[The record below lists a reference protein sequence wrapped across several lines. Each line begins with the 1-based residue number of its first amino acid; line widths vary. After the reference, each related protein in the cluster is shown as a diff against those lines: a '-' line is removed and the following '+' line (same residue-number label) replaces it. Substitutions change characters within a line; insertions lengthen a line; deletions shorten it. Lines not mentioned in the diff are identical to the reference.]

1 MQPGAR
7 RLRLPHGE
15 LLVYALRSVCGV
27 CLGCGRRLVL
37 TYRKTGTA
45 RADAFRF
52 GERESWRTL
61 RRARGVAV
69 GCGRSR
75 TLRWNM
81 SPSQIYKLFGLWY
94 SERDDGSASEGGR
107 PPKPRALGW
116 SNGAGTG
123 RTRAV
128 AACPGFIAYGELG
141 TVGVAGGDTTGQWL
155 RKRAASRVGA
165 KAGS

>member
-27 CLGCGRRLVL
+27 CLGCGRRLAPAH
-37 TYRKTGTA
+37 RKTGPA
-45 RADAFRF
+45 RADAFGL
-52 GERESWRTL
+52 GEQKSWRTL
-61 RRARGVAV
+61 RHARGVAV
-69 GCGRSR
+69 CCGRLR
-75 TLRWNM
+75 TLRWST
-81 SPSQIYKLFGLWY
+81 SPSQAYKLFDLWY
-94 SERDDGSASEGGR
+94 SERDDGSTNEGGR

-128 AACPGFIAYGELG
+128 AARPGFTAYGELG
-141 TVGVAGGDTTGQWL
+141 PVGAAGEDMPGQWL

-165 KAGS
+165 